1 MRLSKREK
9 RIIFVEGVASGIA
22 FTALTIGVMVVVL
35 AF

>member
-9 RIIFVEGVASGIA
+9 RIIFIEGVASGIA
-22 FTALTIGVMVVVL
+22 FTAFAVLLPIVVL

>member
-9 RIIFVEGVASGIA
+9 RIIFIEGVASGIA
-22 FTALTIGVMVVVL
+22 FTALTVGILIVVL